1 MAGQERNVQT
11 VPMGDGW
18 ANKVGG
24 MQIGETFRTQEAA
37 VAAGRQLAMQSRAE
51 HSIHGTDGKIRE
63 KNSYGNDPR
72 DSRG

>member
-1 MAGQERNVQT
+1 MASPDRNVQT
-11 VPMGDGW
+11 VPIGDGW
-18 ANKVGG
+18 GNKVGG
-24 MQIGETFRTQEAA
+24 TQVGETFRTQDAA
-37 VAAGRQLAMQSRAE
+37 VEAGRQLAMQNRGE